1 MKSLKE
7 STKIINSIILGMMGF
22 FGAFLSMNFSS
33 EIYTITI
40 HWSFLFPLMA
50 AMAYGGKYGVI
61 SGVFGLGA
69 FFPLILWPSNG
80 WANLITIAFY
90 VILYAYHG
98 YFENK
103 RGLSPSFWNRAAI
116 VYLPFMLIY
125 SFSTY
130 ILYSIAFRSNPPFWT
145 DIAHMTIS
153 DSVLKNIIAKE
164 IVLIFFVLILANS
177 LLRINFVRHILR
189 LNRKSGYKYNGWIF
203 IATLMSSVTFWVV
216 YIVFSHVFID
226 KDFPINILVVNNG
239 YVLIGLMVSLFL
251 AVSIACIGM
260 QLAEHNSSIN
270 EILKLRE
277 SQISSISSNLT
288 SGMLYQVVVDPS
300 GNKKFTFVS
309 ESVEDIIGF
318 TPEQIYNNYNLL
330 YENILPEDLNMFME
344 AENEA
349 IRNLSLFKSNIR
361 VRTAKGEVR
370 WFTFVSSPTQM
381 DDGSIVWDGIEF
393 DINEQVKIQEAL
405 QLEKE
410 KLKSKQE
417 HIEYLSFHDHLTGLF
432 NRRFYEAELE
442 RLDHPRNL
450 PISIVMADVN
460 GLKLTNDAFG
470 HVAGDELLIE
480 VAEVFKKVCRA
491 DDIASRI
498 GGDEFILLLPKTD
511 EYEAQQ
517 IVKRLREA
525 FVHVENSKVIVSVS
539 FGLGVKSDENICM
552 NDVFAYA
559 EDAMYRDKLTESKS
573 MRSETI
579 KIIVKTLYEKH
590 SMEKSHSENVS
601 SLSQSLAKAYG
612 LNSEEVKDMGLAG
625 MLHDI
630 GKIGIDE
637 TLLSKEG
644 ELNPS
649 EWIELK
655 RHPEIGYQ
663 ILRSV
668 NEFVEIAE
676 FILAHHERTD
686 GTGYPRNLRG
696 DDIPVQSRILA
707 IADAFDAMNQYRLY
721 KETLSDNEAIEELIR
736 NSGTQFDENLVK
748 VFVEKVLHAKWHKKK
763 TEEVNL

>member
-7 STKIINSIILGMMGF
+7 STKIINSIMLGMMGF
-22 FGAFLSMNFSS
+22 FGAFLSMDFSS
-33 EIYTITI
+33 EIHTITI

-61 SGVFGLGA
+61 SGVLGLGA

-80 WANLITIAFY
+80 WANLIAIVLY
-90 VILYAYHG
+90 VMLFAYHG
-98 YFENK
+98 YFERK
-103 RGLSPSFWNRAAI
+103 RESSPSFWNRPAI
-116 VYLPFMLIY
+116 VYLPFMLFY

-130 ILYSIAFRSNPPFWT
+130 VFYPIAFRSNPPFWT
-145 DIAHMTIS
+145 DFAHKTIS
-153 DSVLKNIIAKE
+153 DGVINNIIAKE
-164 IVLIFFVLILANS
+164 IVLIFFVLILTNS
-177 LLRINFVRHILR
+177 LLRINSVRHVLG
-189 LNRKSGYKYNGWIF
+189 LNRKLGYKYNGWIF
-203 IATLMSSVTFWVV
+203 IATLMSSVTFWAV

-239 YVLIGLMVSLFL
+239 YVLIGLMASLFL

-277 SQISSISSNLT
+277 SQISSISNNLV
-288 SGMLYQVVVDPS
+288 SGMLYQVVVGPN

-318 TPEQIYNNYNLL
+318 TPEQIYKNYNLQ
-330 YENILPEDLNMFME
+330 YESILPEDRNMFME

-370 WFTFVSSPTQM
+370 WFTFVSSPTKM
-381 DDGSIVWDGIEF
+381 DDGSTVWDGIEF
-393 DINEQVKIQEAL
+393 DINEQVEIQEAL
-405 QLEKE
+405 QMEKE

-470 HVAGDELLIE
+470 HSAGDELLIE
-480 VAEVFKKVCRA
+480 VAEVFKRVCRV
-491 DDIASRI
+491 DDIAARI

-517 IVKRLREA
+517 IVKRLRET
-525 FVHVENSKVIVSVS
+525 FVHAENSKIIVSVS

-559 EDAMYRDKLTESKS
+559 EDAMYREKLTESKS

-579 KIIVKTLYEKH
+579 KIIVKTLYEMH

-676 FILAHHERTD
+676 FILAHHERID
-686 GTGYPRNLRG
+686 GNGYPRHLRG

-707 IADAFDAMNQYRLY
+707 IADAFDAMTQYRLY
-721 KETLSDNEAIEELIR
+721 KDTLSENEAIEELIR

-748 VFVEKVLHAKWHKKK
+748 VFVEKVLHAKGHKKK
-763 TEEVNL
+763 TEEVN